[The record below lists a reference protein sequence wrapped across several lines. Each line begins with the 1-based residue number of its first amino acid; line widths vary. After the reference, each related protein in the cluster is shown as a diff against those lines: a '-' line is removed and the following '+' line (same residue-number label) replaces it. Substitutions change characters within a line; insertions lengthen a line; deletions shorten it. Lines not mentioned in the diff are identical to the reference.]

1 MRAFQKRTSARYR
14 TIRFLPA
21 TLRPAGELPVGTAHQ
36 FVINFTRQRG
46 SIAMAAARDRWRLR
60 KVRTSSV
67 PRASR
72 TDLAFAISARAQ
84 SALARFP
91 ESGIVMTTP
100 SLLPSADGT
109 GSLPVRTMLIRG
121 NGTSYSAIT
130 IRAVASLVTTTRA
143 VAASAVRS
151 LARKVSACVASRP
164 GPKQAVGALAR

>member
-1 MRAFQKRTSARYR
+1 
-14 TIRFLPA
+14 
-21 TLRPAGELPVGTAHQ
+21 
-36 FVINFTRQRG
+36 
-46 SIAMAAARDRWRLR
+46 
-60 KVRTSSV
+60 
-67 PRASR
+67 
-72 TDLAFAISARAQ
+72 
-84 SALARFP
+84 
-91 ESGIVMTTP
+91 
-100 SLLPSADGT
+100 LLPSADGT